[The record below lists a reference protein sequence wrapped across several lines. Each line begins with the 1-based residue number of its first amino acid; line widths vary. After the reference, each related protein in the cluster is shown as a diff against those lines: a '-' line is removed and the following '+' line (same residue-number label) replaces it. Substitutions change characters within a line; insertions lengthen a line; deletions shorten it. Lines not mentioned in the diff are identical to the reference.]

1 MKLIFKILLIVLFVL
16 ILIALYVKSIIDKIE
31 FDFNIKNLNFKD
43 FILKDITSQGSK
55 TLITI
60 EYLINN
66 KSNSTIKFKD
76 LYIEAYY
83 NNKLIAKSTDNYN
96 NSKEIV
102 LDKRKSDIKFEQEY
116 YVLLN
121 KESIELATRIA
132 SSKPVD
138 IGYLVK
144 VNILG
149 FKLKYKGKYNY
160 K

>member
-1 MKLIFKILLIVLFVL
+1 MKVVYKILLIILLVL
-16 ILIALYVKSIIDKIE
+16 ILIGLYGYSIISKID
-31 FDFNIKNLNFKD
+31 FDFNIKNFNFGSFIIKD
-43 FILKDITSQGSK
+43 LKSDGSK
-55 TLITI
+55 TIITI
-60 EYLINN
+60 EYVINN
-66 KSNSTIKFKD
+66 RSNTTIKFKD
-76 LYIEAYY
+76 LYVEAYY